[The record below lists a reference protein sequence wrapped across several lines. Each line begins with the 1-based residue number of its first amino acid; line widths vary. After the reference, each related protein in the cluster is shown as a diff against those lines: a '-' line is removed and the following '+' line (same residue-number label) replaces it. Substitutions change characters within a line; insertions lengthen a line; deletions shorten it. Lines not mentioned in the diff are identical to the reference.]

1 MSREFRH
8 ILRITDTDVDGT
20 LKAPYALRKIKG
32 ISLNLANAILKKAGI
47 DPNMRAGFLTEEEV
61 EKIEE
66 IIKEPTKYGLPA
78 WLLNR
83 RKDLE
88 TGKDMHLI
96 SADLILRTKMDIEKM
111 KELKSWRGYRH
122 AYGLKVRGQRTR
134 TTGRTGKAIGVK
146 KEGSRKAWRRWRI
159 AWEILK
165 SRKRSMKPP
174 VSHGEQTYCRK
185 SLNFWDSTA

>member
-1 MSREFRH
+1 MSSQTAREFRH

-47 DPNMRAGFLTEEEV
+47 DPNMRVGFLTEAEV

-66 IIKEPTKYGLPA
+66 IIKEPTKYGLPG

-134 TTGRTGKAIGVK
+134 TTGRTGKAVGVK
-146 KEGSRKAWRRWRI
+146 KKAI
-159 AWEILK
+159 A
-165 SRKRSMKPP
+165 KP
-174 VSHGEQTYCRK
+174 GGGGK
-185 SLNFWDSTA
+185 